1 MQGVIHFFIVLETV
15 GFRYISLVAMPIE
28 VFVYT
33 GPGGDDVPQNV
44 VRVRIDPSVTS
55 IHDEAFTNA
64 RSWPRWSCVKASW
77 KLGTVPSFGVTTRLR
92 RSSSPPHSRGL
103 MIVPSHALFIV
114 RFDSTMAL
122 KVLVHT
128 HSVAASSPTLESH
141 PSSPRS
147 LSECYTVV
155 HPHFPSKCQ
164 RA

>member
-77 KLGTVPSFGVTTRLR
+77 KLGTVPSVGATTRLQI
-92 RSSSPPHSRGL
+92 STYPTHSGGL
-103 MIVPSHALFIV
+103 MIMPSFILSELLFVFTMILKALE
-114 RFDSTMAL
+114 S
-122 KVLVHT
+122 T
-128 HSVAASSPTLESH
+128 HSLPAYSPTSESH
-141 PSSPRS
+141 LSS
-147 LSECYTVV
+147 L
-155 HPHFPSKCQ
+155 
-164 RA
+164 